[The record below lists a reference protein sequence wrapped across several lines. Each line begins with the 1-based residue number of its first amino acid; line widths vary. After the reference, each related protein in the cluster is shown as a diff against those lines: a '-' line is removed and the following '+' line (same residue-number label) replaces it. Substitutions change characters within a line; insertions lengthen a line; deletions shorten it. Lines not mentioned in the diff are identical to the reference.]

1 MKWRRLGLGLLVL
14 LWLGGCASSGGPGH
28 GDTLS
33 VGQREEELVARK
45 GQPQEVQP
53 EPGGGKIYV
62 YTAGNLDQVAVMGGG
77 AWVKPDQVYYW
88 LNNQGV
94 ITRVVRYPYG
104 KRKFLFPSRE
114 KPTMVAAQVPT
125 SPAVAP
131 APPASPAAVKAPEPS
146 PPPPA
151 PVPPAPAPLASP
163 PPEQV
168 AQPKPKP
175 APAAEPMP
183 APTPRETARAPA
195 VPVAPPPRSNMAAAT
210 RLELYMSREDVQ
222 GLLGPPERTE
232 GFRAGGRAVIIW
244 FYLLE
249 NRQGRRVATPLV
261 FEEGRLTGWGENHYR
276 RRLREVSR

>member
-14 LWLGGCASSGGPGH
+14 LWLGGCAGSGGPGQ

-62 YTAGNLDQVAVMGGG
+62 YTTGNLDQVAVMGGG

-88 LNNQGV
+88 LDNQGV

-104 KRKFLFPSRE
+104 KRKFLFPSQE
-114 KPTMVAAQVPT
+114 KLTKVAQAPTP
-125 SPAVAP
+125 PAVAP
-131 APPASPAAVKAPEPS
+131 APPASPAAVKAPEPA

-151 PVPPAPAPLASP
+151 PAPPASTL
-163 PPEQV
+163 PEQV
-168 AQPKPKP
+168 AQPAPKP

-183 APTPRETARAPA
+183 ATTPRETARAPA
-195 VPVAPPPRSNMAAAT
+195 VPVAPPPQSNMAAAT

-222 GLLGPPERTE
+222 RLLGPPERTE
-232 GFRAGGRAVIIW
+232 GFRAGGRAVIVW
-244 FYLLE
+244 FYRLE